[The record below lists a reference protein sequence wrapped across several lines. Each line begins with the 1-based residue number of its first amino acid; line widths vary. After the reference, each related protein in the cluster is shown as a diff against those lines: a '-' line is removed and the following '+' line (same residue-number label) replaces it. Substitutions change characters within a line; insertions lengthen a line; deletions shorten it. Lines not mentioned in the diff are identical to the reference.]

1 MARTPSPPAD
11 DKPPSAPFHSQP
23 SDLELVKS
31 YLRPWVDSGLKAGA
45 FIHVADVYAADPAK
59 LSRTFAPAVAQDGER
74 AWYFLTPLRRK
85 SERGK
90 RKARTVATGEGWWH
104 NEAKSKPVVDG
115 LDGRRHVG
123 YRQSFSF
130 MKKEGGVRTRTGWLM
145 LELRLE
151 AERDQEERSD
161 GSLVLCKVYRSP
173 RHPGE
178 PASPSP
184 PPPTP
189 VGGKRE
195 AVGDDDESSASPRP
209 KGKVK
214 KDDDVGSD
222 ASGTSGGRRKSD
234 GEGSSAATVA
244 APRNADD
251 EIPDTGAAAAP
262 DRKEKDGDDEDSA
275 ETSAAAPGSKRKAA
289 DEESS
294 VAASAAEPARSKRKI
309 DGELHC
315 PQCGCHLDAEAL
327 LAAAKSKSEIKSE
340 PGIVQVEGNSLMKDH
355 SFHQFF

>member
-1 MARTPSPPAD
+1 MARSTSPPTN

-31 YLRPWVDSGLKAGA
+31 YLRPWVDSGIKAGA
-45 FIHVADVYAADPAK
+45 FIHVSDVYAADPAT
-59 LSRTFAPAVAQDGER
+59 LTQTFAPAVAQDGER

-130 MKKEGGVRTRTGWLM
+130 MKKEAGQRTRTGWLM

-151 AERDQEERSD
+151 AEREEGSH
-161 GSLVLCKVYRSP
+161 GSLVMCKVYRSP

-178 PASPSP
+178 ST
-184 PPPTP
+184 PPTP
-189 VGGKRE
+189 PAGRKPE
-195 AVGDDDESSASPRP
+195 AVRDDDESSASPPQP
-209 KGKVK
+209 KGKA
-214 KDDDVGSD
+214 DEGVGSD
-222 ASGTSGGRRKSD
+222 ASRATVDRRKSD

-244 APRNADD
+244 APRKAGD
-251 EIPDTGAAAAP
+251 EIPGTAVPG
-262 DRKEKDGDDEDSA
+262 RKEKDADDDDDEDSSA
-275 ETSAAAPGSKRKAA
+275 QTSPGSKRKAA
-289 DEESS
+289 DDESS
-294 VAASAAEPARSKRKI
+294 AAASAAEPPRSKRKI

-315 PQCGCHLDAEAL
+315 PQCGCHLDAEAV
-327 LAAAKSKSEIKSE
+327 LAAAKSKSETKSE
-340 PGIVQVEGNSLMKDH
+340 TEIVHVDGDPSLKDH

>member
-1 MARTPSPPAD
+1 V
-11 DKPPSAPFHSQP
+11 PFHSQP

-59 LSRTFAPAVAQDGER
+59 LSQDFAPAVAQDGER

-90 RKARTVATGEGWWH
+90 RKARTVAIGEGWWH

-115 LDGRRHVG
+115 LDGRRCVG

-130 MKKEGGVRTRTGWLM
+130 MKKEGIRRTRTGWLM
-145 LELRLE
+145 LELRLG
-151 AERDQEERSD
+151 AEGDQEEGGSA

-178 PASPSP
+178 VTPPAPR
-184 PPPTP
+184 
-189 VGGKRE
+189 KR
-195 AVGDDDESSASPRP
+195 AADDDDESSASPRP
-209 KGKVK
+209 KGKA
-214 KDDDVGSD
+214 DDDEGSEG
-222 ASGTSGGRRKSD
+222 AGRGKSD

-244 APRNADD
+244 VPRDADD
-251 EIPDTGAAAAP
+251 EIPDTAAAAAAP
-262 DRKEKDGDDEDSA
+262 GRKEKEAEDD
-275 ETSAAAPGSKRKAA
+275 
-289 DEESS
+289 ESS
-294 VAASAAEPARSKRKI
+294 VAASAAEPARNKRKI
-309 DGELHC
+309 EGDLHC
-315 PQCGCHLDAEAL
+315 PQCGCHLDAEAV
-327 LAAAKSKSEIKSE
+327 LAAAKAKSETKSE
-340 PGIVQVEGNSLMKDH
+340 TGVVQVEGDSLVKDH